1 MTIFIFKK
9 FSKFDLKHGIVFG
22 GVVWD
27 KLCIPLPQENCP
39 KERERQRDKID
50 QQSDKQTTKRQRDS
64 SIDKERKTNRQER
77 EAGIQSHKMSSK
89 A

>member
-50 QQSDKQTTKRQRDS
+50 Q
-64 SIDKERKTNRQER
+64 
-77 EAGIQSHKMSSK
+77 
-89 A
+89 